1 MKWLLPCNPHNPWE
15 QGEIT
20 RFGSELQMTLL
31 MLDWQLK
38 ESPNDRLGEGKVS
51 WDRNR
56 AQLFMGDPR
65 EKESTFEKVKGATL
79 PS

>member
-20 RFGSELQMTLL
+20 RFGNELQMTLL

-38 ESPNDRLGEGKVS
+38 ESPNNRLGEGKVS
-51 WDRNR
+51 LDRNR
-56 AQLFMGDPR
+56 A
-65 EKESTFEKVKGATL
+65 
-79 PS
+79 